1 MMDSPA
7 GSGRPR
13 RSPRFED
20 LNNQRLPVSR
30 QTNRDLRETRREHES
45 EGTLGRIWEDH
56 EPEERAPDG
65 DEEHKGEVGYME
77 PEDKQSPRSQMQP
90 DTAPV
95 SSDNHYLDDRQSSE
109 RKVRQYR
116 TTVGLVT
123 GLVSNISSLK
133 DDATNASK
141 KQFVEDFE
149 DAASYSALDPGF
161 VRYKVFHTLIKKAF
175 GSGLARQRYEE
186 LLRRPHL
193 R

>member
-1 MMDSPA
+1 MP
-7 GSGRPR
+7 
-13 RSPRFED
+13 
-20 LNNQRLPVSR
+20 
-30 QTNRDLRETRREHES
+30 T
-45 EGTLGRIWEDH
+45 
-56 EPEERAPDG
+56 EPIAFC
-65 DEEHKGEVGYME
+65 
-77 PEDKQSPRSQMQP
+77 
-90 DTAPV
+90 
-95 SSDNHYLDDRQSSE
+95 SSNEYYDDRQSSE

-193 R
+193 RQLWKNAEAQEAAYMRDLTTDSVGHTSLSCGNYATHFWPAFKAEFLNIESVPWHVAHYARFSRKGQEQGKLTVIEYYEQ